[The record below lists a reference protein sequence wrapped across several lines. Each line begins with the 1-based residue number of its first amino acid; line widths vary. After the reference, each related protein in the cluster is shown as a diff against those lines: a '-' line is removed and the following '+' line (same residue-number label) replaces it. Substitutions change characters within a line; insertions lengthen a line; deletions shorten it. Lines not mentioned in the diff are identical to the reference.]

1 MKGYWN
7 NPAETAGQ
15 LRDGLALHGDIAQAD
30 EDCYL
35 FIVGTARR
43 T

>member
-7 NPAETAGQ
+7 NPAETAKV
-15 LRDGLALHGDIAQAD
+15 LRDGWLKTGDVGFMNAD
-30 EDCYL
+30 GY
-35 FIVGTARR
+35 FTIRTARR